1 MVELQEKTEHGFFTA
16 KRMLRLLLFLFVLA
30 LLVWG
35 YNFTRLKELEI
46 SGLTRYTK
54 EEFFSMTAEQLLQRN
69 TFGYLISNRLATK
82 DDIPFVESY
91 EVEYLTLHTVRV
103 QVHEKL
109 VTGCVQLMGRFL
121 YFDKDGIVVESSE
134 ERLSDIPLV
143 TGLKFHEIVLYEPL
157 TVQKQSLFQTI
168 LNLTRLIQEY
178 EIKADQISFDSNYY
192 VTLSCGSMEV
202 LLGRRKVYDE
212 QIAALQG
219 ILAAV
224 GDRTGIVDM
233 QNYSKEHQDV
243 ILKPSDGK

>member
-69 TFGYLISNRLATK
+69 TFGYLISNRLAPK
-82 DDIPFVESY
+82 DAIPFVESY

-178 EIKADQISFDSNYY
+178 EIKVDQISFDSNYY

-202 LLGRRKVYDE
+202 LLGRRKMYDE